1 MLKLRLIQAEFGDS
15 MILNFGSQE
24 KPRYMLI
31 DGGPERT
38 YKRHLKEELQVIKA
52 AGGNGLDLVIL
63 SHVDNDHIIGLLD
76 MLSDLQEQRSN
87 SVQGILSIAGLW
99 HNSFSDTIE
108 DNAGSIQSRLRM
120 LLANA
125 GSAGGQVMSA
135 AEMALSG
142 IGEGRQ
148 LRLSASALSIPIN
161 PNFAR
166 DLISVDDAPNPI
178 SIDNLSLRIVG
189 PTRDNLENLRREWIA
204 WLDKHEDI
212 LSEEEPFIAAMAV
225 RSIPNL
231 SSIMILAE
239 ADGGKKI
246 LFTGDGRGDHL
257 LEGLQKAGLLA
268 DNDRL
273 HVDVLKVPHHGSD
286 RNVNKTFFKKI
297 TADKYVISANGK
309 DGNPDLSTLIWIVES
324 AREQQRPIE
333 IIVTNETSTT
343 EQLVN
348 NYNPI
353 DYRYTLTVM
362 PKSAHSM
369 TIDISS

>member
-1 MLKLRLIQAEFGDS
+1 

-24 KPRYMLI
+24 EPRYILI
-31 DGGPERT
+31 DGGPETT

-52 AGGNGLDLVIL
+52 AGGNSSLDLVIL

-76 MLSDLQEQRSN
+76 MLSDIQEQRGN
-87 SVQGILSIAGLW
+87 SVQEILSIAGLW
-99 HNSFSDTIE
+99 HNSFTDTIE

-178 SIDNLSLRIVG
+178 SIGNLSLRIVG

-212 LSEEEPFIAAMAV
+212 ILSEEEPFIAAMAD

-257 LEGLQKAGLLA
+257 LQGLQKAGLLA
-268 DNDRL
+268 DNSRL

-286 RNVNKTFFKKI
+286 RNVNKMFFKKI
-297 TADKYVISANGK
+297 TADKYLISANGK
-309 DGNPDLSTLIWIVES
+309 HGNPDLSTLIWIVES

-333 IIVTNETSTT
+333 IIVTNETYTT

>member
-212 LSEEEPFIAAMAV
+212 LSEEEPFIAAMAD

>member
-1 MLKLRLIQAEFGDS
+1 MLKLQLIQAEFGDS

-24 KPRYMLI
+24 KPRYILI

-63 SHVDNDHIIGLLD
+63 SHVDTDHIIGLLD

-87 SVQGILSIAGLW
+87 GVQEILSIAGLW

-125 GSAGGQVMSA
+125 GSAGAQVMSA
-135 AEMALSG
+135 AGMALSG
-142 IGEGRQ
+142 IGQGRQ
-148 LRLSASALSIPIN
+148 LRLSASALSISIN
-161 PNFAR
+161 RNFAR
-166 DLISVDDAPNPI
+166 DLISVDDVPNPI
-178 SIDNLSLRIVG
+178 NIDNLSLRIVG
-189 PTRDNLENLRREWIA
+189 PTKDNLENLRKDWIA
-204 WLDKHEDI
+204 WLDEHEDI
-212 LSEEEPFIAAMAV
+212 LSEEEPFIAAKADC
-225 RSIPNL
+225 SIPNL

-257 LEGLQKAGLLA
+257 LQGLQKAGLLA
-268 DNDRL
+268 DNGRL

-309 DGNPDLSTLIWIVES
+309 HGNPDLSTLIWIVES

-333 IIVTNETSTT
+333 IIVTNETYTT

-353 DYRYTLTVM
+353 DYHYTLTVM

>member
-24 KPRYMLI
+24 EPRYILI

-52 AGGNGLDLVIL
+52 AGGNSLDLVIL
-63 SHVDNDHIIGLLD
+63 SHVDTDHIIGLLD

-87 SVQGILSIAGLW
+87 GVQEILSIAGLW
-99 HNSFSDTIE
+99 HNSFNDTIE

-125 GSAGGQVMSA
+125 GSAGAQVMSA
-135 AEMALSG
+135 AGMALSG
-142 IGEGRQ
+142 IGQGRQ

-161 PNFAR
+161 PNFPQ

-178 SIDNLSLRIVG
+178 NIDNLSLRIVG
-189 PTRDNLENLRREWIA
+189 PTRDNLENLRGEWIA
-204 WLDKHEDI
+204 WLDEHEDI
-212 LSEEEPFIAAMAV
+212 VSEEEPFIAAKADC
-225 RSIPNL
+225 SIPNL

-246 LFTGDGRGDHL
+246 LFTGDGREDHL
-257 LEGLQKAGLLA
+257 LQGLQKAGLLT
-268 DNDRL
+268 DNGRL

-309 DGNPDLSTLIWIVES
+309 DGNPDLSTLIGIVES

-333 IIVTNETSTT
+333 IIVTNETRTT

-362 PKSAHSM
+362 PKTAHSM